1 MKEIFIKANEY
12 LSYSFLSNSLYKYI
26 TSFVIFFISIKI
38 LYYFKK
44 YALSKIEEL
53 SKNTET
59 KIDDALIEIIKGI
72 SWLEYQII
80 AIYLATR
87 NLTFPITLSNIIK
100 YLLIFSITYRVVI
113 SLEKLLKFTL
123 EEISGKEYEKSIKI
137 IGIIFRVVIWII
149 AVLFI
154 LHNLG
159 VKITALLTGL
169 GIGGIAIAMASQT
182 ILGDMFNFFVILLD
196 KPFKIGDFIVLP
208 SQKLSGTVEEIGLK
222 SVKIRTLTGDLLIIT
237 NSKIMSE
244 IIQNFSY
251 MIERRVVFTLNIV
264 YNTPEEKLKLVPK
277 IVKEVIENTENARF
291 DRSNIINLGSYS
303 IDFENVYYVKSS
315 DYDLYVRTNEK
326 ILSEIFKKFKENNIS
341 FAYPTQKIILEGGK
355 NG

>member
-53 SKNTET
+53 SKKTET
-59 KIDDALIEIIKGI
+59 KIDDALVEIIKGI

-87 NLTFPITLSNIIK
+87 NLTFPTTLSNIIK

-113 SLEKLLKFTL
+113 SLEKLLKFAL
-123 EEISGKEYEKSIKI
+123 EEISGKEYEKSIKT
-137 IGIIFRVVIWII
+137 IGLIFRIMIWII
-149 AVLFI
+149 AVLFV
-154 LHNLG
+154 LNNLG
-159 VKITALLTGL
+159 VRITALLTGL

-182 ILGDMFNFFVILLD
+182 ILGDIFNFFVILMD
-196 KPFKIGDFIVLP
+196 KPFKIGDFINLP
-208 SQKLSGTVEEIGLK
+208 SQNLSGTVEEIGLK
-222 SVKIRTLTGDLLIIT
+222 SVKIRALRGEIFIIT

-244 IIQNFSY
+244 IIENFSE
-251 MIERRVVFTLNIV
+251 MKERRVVFNIGV
-264 YNTPEEKLKLVPK
+264 IYETPIEKLKMIPDIIEKSIKK
-277 IVKEVIENTENARF
+277 IKNTRF
-291 DRSNIINLGSYS
+291 ERSNLSNLNSYS
-303 IDFENVYYVKSS
+303 IDFESIYYITGSDYNLYVKTHEEA
-315 DYDLYVRTNEK
+315 L
-326 ILSEIFKKFKENNIS
+326 LEISKKFNENSIE
-341 FAYPTQKIILEGGK
+341 FAYPTQKIYYREGK
-355 NG
+355 

>member
-1 MKEIFIKANEY
+1 MKEFLLKLNEY
-12 LSYSFLSNSLYKYI
+12 FSYSFFSNSIYKYLFSLLI
-26 TSFVIFFISIKI
+26 YFISLKI

-44 YALSKIEEL
+44 NILLKIEEL
-53 SKNTET
+53 SKKTET
-59 KIDDALIEIIKGI
+59 KFDDALVEIIKNI
-72 SWLEYQII
+72 SWFEYQII
-80 AIYLATR
+80 AIYFATR
-87 NLTFPITLSNIIK
+87 HLLLNHLISNIIK
-100 YLLIFSITYRVVI
+100 YLLIFAITYRVVV
-113 SLEKLLKFTL
+113 SLEKLLKFAL
-123 EEISGKEYEKSIKI
+123 EEISGKEYEKSIKT

-154 LHNLG
+154 LNNLG

-277 IVKEVIENTENARF
+277 IVKEVIENTENTRF
-291 DRSNIINLGSYS
+291 YRSNMINLGSYS
-303 IDFENVYYVKSS
+303 IDFENVYYVKSP
-315 DYDLYVRTNEK
+315 DYNIYVKTNEK
-326 ILSEIFKKFKENNIS
+326 ILSEILKKLKENNIS
-341 FAYPTQKIILEGGK
+341 FAYPTQTIILEGGK